1 MTRRFKRMGL
11 FTIILLL
18 LAVLIGGRFYR
29 YINAPNVDLSRVES
43 PYIHI
48 PNGTNFYQLKA
59 ILQQSGAVKDM
70 ESFDW
75 VAQKKNYPE
84 KIIGGRYKL
93 VDRMSNNRLVNLLRS
108 GKQEPVNLTFN
119 NIRKIEQLAS
129 VVSMKLMLDSASLMD
144 LLNDTDYISELGFT
158 PSTLPC
164 LFLPNTYQIYWN
176 TDSKSF
182 VERMKREHDHFWTD
196 EKIAKAGAK
205 GLTPMQVSI
214 LASIVDEETQK
225 TDEKPMVAGLYL
237 NRLNIGMRLQADPT
251 LKYALGDFTIKRLLN
266 EDKTVES
273 PYNTYKYAGLPPG
286 PIRIPSITG
295 LNAVLNAEPHNYL
308 YMCAKE
314 DFSGYHN
321 FAKTLGQHNLNAA
334 RYRIEL
340 NKRGIRR

>member
-1 MTRRFKRMGL
+1 MGL
-11 FTIILLL
+11 FTFILLL

-29 YINAPNVDLSRVES
+29 YINAPNVDLTNVES
-43 PYIHI
+43 PYILI
-48 PNGTNFYQLKA
+48 PNGTNFFQLKA
-59 ILQQSGAVKDM
+59 ILIESGAIKDM
-70 ESFDW
+70 SSFEW
-75 VAQKKNYPE
+75 VAQKKDYPE
-84 KIIGGRYKL
+84 KIISGRYKL

-108 GKQEPVNLTFN
+108 GRQEPLNLTFN
-119 NIRKIEQLAS
+119 NIRKLEQLAS
-129 VVSMKLMLDSASLMD
+129 VVSMKLMLDSAALMD
-144 LLNDTDYISELGFT
+144 LLNNTDYISELGFNS
-158 PSTLPC
+158 STLPSM
-164 LFLPNTYQIYWN
+164 FIPNTYQIYWN
-176 TDSKSF
+176 TDAKSF
-182 VERMKREHDHFWTD
+182 IERMKREYDSFWTD
-196 EKIAKAGAK
+196 EKIKKAEAK
-205 GLTPMQVSI
+205 GLSPTQVSV

-225 TDEKPMVAGLYL
+225 ADEKPKVAGLYL

-266 EDKTVES
+266 DDKNIES

-295 LNAVLNAEPHNYL
+295 LNAVLNAEPHSYL

-321 FAKTLGQHNLNAA
+321 FAKTLAQHNLNAA